1 MYLIQWGQYGHLIMS
16 GPSKCPAMVEVYGEG
31 VVIEQLEGLVVVA
44 VHVPHEKVQDGEVHQ
59 VQQSPALVVGADV
72 LDCLAVVRLCLPA
85 SLPPLV
91 ITPAP
96 GMSPGLTRHQ
106 ALAGQEG
113 SEADLQ
119 RVGAPTDGVGG
130 VAVVGTLAW
139 NGMEMDE
146 SG

>member
-1 MYLIQWGQYGHLIMS
+1 MP
-16 GPSKCPAMVEVYGEG
+16 GPSECSAMIEMYGEG
-31 VVIEQLEGLVVVA
+31 IVTEQLEGLVVVA

-59 VQQSPALVVGADV
+59 IKQSPALVVGADV
-72 LDCLAVVRLCLPA
+72 LDCLAVVRLCLPP

-91 ITPAP
+91 ITSAP

-130 VAVVGTLAW
+130 VAVVGTLAVKTEVTR
-139 NGMEMDE
+139 GRYEE
-146 SG
+146 CLQ